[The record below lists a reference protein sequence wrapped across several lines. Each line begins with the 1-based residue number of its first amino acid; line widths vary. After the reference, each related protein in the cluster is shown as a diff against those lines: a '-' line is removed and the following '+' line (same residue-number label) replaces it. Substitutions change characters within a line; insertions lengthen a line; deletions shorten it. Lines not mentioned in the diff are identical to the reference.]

1 MDIQWKDEFAL
12 GIGIIDD
19 QHKKLIERTASF
31 SRAVESGDT
40 DGIGDTVNYL
50 IAYAI
55 QHFGA
60 EELIMI
66 RNRYDRFKE
75 HRDEHSWFIK
85 EVYDLN
91 LRMAD
96 PTALSQQEL
105 TDFRDFLVRW
115 VLDHIMKTDRDIARC
130 LGHGQGT
137 KKG

>member
-66 RNRYDRFKE
+66 RNRYDQFKE
-75 HRDEHSWFIK
+75 HRDEHSRFIK
-85 EVYDLN
+85 ELYDVYC
-91 LRMAD
+91 RMAE
-96 PTALSQQEL
+96 PGSLSRQEL
-105 TDFRDFLVRW
+105 KDLQDFLVRW
-115 VLDHIMKTDRDIARC
+115 VLDHIIQKDRDIVRC
-130 LGHGQGT
+130 LPSLRGT
-137 KKG
+137 EKK

>member
-1 MDIQWKDEFAL
+1 MDIQWNDEFAL

-19 QHKKLIERTASF
+19 QHKKLIERAASF
-31 SRAVESGDT
+31 SRAVEKGDKS
-40 DGIGDTVNYL
+40 GIGDTVNYL

-85 EVYDLN
+85 EVYDVN
-91 LRMAD
+91 CRMAD
-96 PTALSQQEL
+96 PGAFSQQEL
-105 TDFRDFLVRW
+105 TDLRDFLVHW
-115 VLDHIMKTDRDIARC
+115 VLDHIMQKDRDIARC
-130 LGHGQGT
+130 LASGQETG
-137 KKG
+137 KK

>member
-1 MDIQWKDEFAL
+1 MDIQWRDEFAL
-12 GIGIIDD
+12 GVGIIDD
-19 QHKKLIERTASF
+19 QHKKLIERAASF
-31 SRAVESGDT
+31 SRAVESGDR
-40 DGIGDTVNYL
+40 DAAGDTVNYL